1 MVSLHLDTAR
11 TWRGGQQQALLT
23 VEGLRARG
31 HRTLL
36 VAPPDGELFRR
47 APDTPDRI
55 GLSASSEIDLTA
67 AWRLS
72 RLLATHRP
80 DVVHAHDSHGLAIAA
95 TALSFGAAAPAPQ
108 LIASRRV
115 DFHLNRNSFS
125 RWKHRQVAQFIA
137 ASQAIA
143 DMLYTDGIGRDRISV
158 VHDGIDVERIGRIAP
173 IDVHQEFWLPHG
185 VPVLVNIGALV
196 DHKGQR
202 YLLDALPLA
211 MRRIPDLHLVILGE
225 GELRRPLEQQVQRLH
240 LERAVRMPGFRSDV
254 LALAR
259 SADLFVMSS
268 VTEGLGSTVLDA
280 MAMGLA
286 VVGTRAGGIP
296 EAVVDG
302 ETGLLIPV
310 ADPPAL
316 ADAIVSL
323 MNDPA
328 RRARFGDAGRQRV
341 ARHFTVDHL
350 VERTFAVYQEVVS
363 RAARVTPRG

>member
-1 MVSLHLDTAR
+1 M
-11 TWRGGQQQALLT
+11 
-23 VEGLRARG
+23 
-31 HRTLL
+31 
-36 VAPPDGELFRR
+36 APPDGELYRR
-47 APDTPDRI
+47 APDTPERI
-55 GLSASSEIDLTA
+55 GLSSASEIDLTA

-72 RLLATHRP
+72 RLLAAHRP
-80 DVVHAHDSHGLAIAA
+80 DIVHAHDSHGLAIAA
-95 TALSFGAAAPAPQ
+95 TALSFGAVAPAPP
-108 LIASRRV
+108 LIAARRV

-125 RWKHRQVAQFIA
+125 RWKHRQVAHFIA

-143 DMLYTDGIGRDRISV
+143 DMLYADGIARDRISV
-158 VHDGIDVERIGRIAP
+158 VHDGIDVDRISRIEPA
-173 IDVHQEFWLPHG
+173 DLHREFWLPHG

-202 YLLDALPLA
+202 HLLDALPLA
-211 MRRIPDLHLVILGE
+211 MRRVPDLHLVILGE
-225 GELRRPLEQQVQRLH
+225 GELRRPLEQQVHRLH
-240 LERAVRMPGFRSDV
+240 LERAVRLPGFRTDV

-268 VTEGLGSTVLDA
+268 ITEGLGSTVLDA

-302 ETGLLIPV
+302 ETGLLVPV

-316 ADAIVSL
+316 AEAIVSL
-323 MNDPA
+323 MTDPE
-328 RRARFGDAGRQRV
+328 RRARFGEASRRHV

-350 VERTFAVYQEVVS
+350 VDRTFAVYQNVVS
-363 RAARVTPRG
+363 RAARVPDRG

>member
-1 MVSLHLDTAR
+1 M
-11 TWRGGQQQALLT
+11 
-23 VEGLRARG
+23 
-31 HRTLL
+31 
-36 VAPPDGELFRR
+36 APTDGELYRR

-72 RLLATHRP
+72 RLLAAHRP
-80 DVVHAHDSHGLAIAA
+80 DIVHAHDSHGLATAA
-95 TALSFGAAAPAPQ
+95 TALSFGAVAPAPQ
-108 LIASRRV
+108 LVAARRV

-125 RWKHRQVAQFIA
+125 RWKHRQVARFIA

-143 DMLYTDGIGRDRISV
+143 DMLYSDGIARDRISV
-158 VHDGIDVERIGRIAP
+158 VHDGIDVERIGRMAP
-173 IDVHQEFWLPHG
+173 TDLHQEFWLPHG

-202 YLLDALPLA
+202 FLLDALPLA
-211 MRRIPDLHLVILGE
+211 MKRIPDLHLIILGE

-240 LERAVRMPGFRSDV
+240 LERAVRLPGFRNDV

-302 ETGLLIPV
+302 ETGLLVPV
-310 ADPPAL
+310 ADPSAL
-316 ADAIVSL
+316 AEAIVSL
-323 MNDPA
+323 MTDPE
-328 RRARFGDAGRQRV
+328 RRARFGEAGRRHV
-341 ARHFTVDHL
+341 AQHFSVDQL
-350 VERTFAVYQEVVS
+350 VDRTFAVYQDVVS
-363 RAARVTPRG
+363 RAARVPDRG

>member
-1 MVSLHLDTAR
+1 VVSLHLDTAR

-36 VAPPDGELFRR
+36 VAPADGELYER

-55 GLSASSEIDLTA
+55 GLSSASEIDLTA

-72 RLLATHRP
+72 RLLAAHRP
-80 DVVHAHDSHGLAIAA
+80 DIVHAHDSHGLAIAA
-95 TALSFGAAAPAPQ
+95 TALSFGAVAPAPP
-108 LIASRRV
+108 LIAARRV

-125 RWKHRQVAQFIA
+125 RWKHRQVAHFIA

-143 DMLYTDGIGRDRISV
+143 DMLYADGIARDRISV
-158 VHDGIDVERIGRIAP
+158 VHDGIDVDRISRIDPA
-173 IDVHQEFWLPHG
+173 DLHREFWLPHG

-202 YLLDALPLA
+202 HLLDALPLA
-211 MRRIPDLHLVILGE
+211 MRRVPDLHLVILGE
-225 GELRRPLEQQVQRLH
+225 GELRRPLEQQVHRLH
-240 LERAVRMPGFRSDV
+240 LERAVRLPGFRTDV

-268 VTEGLGSTVLDA
+268 ITEGLGSTVLDA

-302 ETGLLIPV
+302 ETGLLVPV

-316 ADAIVSL
+316 AEAIVSL
-323 MNDPA
+323 MTDPE
-328 RRARFGDAGRQRV
+328 RRARFGEASRRHV

-350 VERTFAVYQEVVS
+350 VDRTFAVYQDVVS
-363 RAARVTPRG
+363 RAARVPDRG

>member
-1 MVSLHLDTAR
+1 M
-11 TWRGGQQQALLT
+11 
-23 VEGLRARG
+23 
-31 HRTLL
+31 
-36 VAPPDGELFRR
+36 APPDGELFRR

-125 RWKHRQVAQFIA
+125 RWKHRQVAHFIA

-143 DMLYTDGIGRDRISV
+143 DMLYTDGIARDRISV
-158 VHDGIDVERIGRIAP
+158 VHDGIDVDRIGRIAP
-173 IDVHQEFWLPHG
+173 TSVHQEFWLPHG

-211 MRRIPDLHLVILGE
+211 MRRIPNLHLVILGE

-302 ETGLLIPV
+302 ETGLLVPV

>member
-11 TWRGGQQQALLT
+11 TWRGGQQQALLS

-36 VAPPDGELFRR
+36 VAHPDGELYRR
-47 APDTPDRI
+47 APDTPDRL
-55 GLSASSEIDLTA
+55 GLAASSEIDLTA

-80 DVVHAHDSHGLAIAA
+80 DIVHAHDSHGLAIAA
-95 TALSFGAAAPAPQ
+95 TALSFGAAVPAPP
-108 LIASRRV
+108 LVAARRV
-115 DFHLNRNSFS
+115 DFHLNRNSLS

-143 DMLYTDGIGRDRISV
+143 DMLYTDGIARDRISV
-158 VHDGIDVERIGRIAP
+158 VHDGIDVEHISHIAP
-173 IDVHQEFWLPHG
+173 ADLHREFWLPHG
-185 VPVLVNIGALV
+185 VPVMVNIGALV

-202 YLLDALPLA
+202 YLLDALPIA
-211 MRRIPDLHLVILGE
+211 MRQVPDLHLVILGE
-225 GELRRPLEQQVQRLH
+225 GELRRPLEQQIHRLH
-240 LERAVRMPGFRSDV
+240 LERAVRMPGFRADV

-302 ETGLLIPV
+302 ETGLLVPV

-316 ADAIVSL
+316 AGAIVAL
-323 MNDPA
+323 MKDPE
-328 RRARFGDAGRQRV
+328 RRARFGSAGRLHV

-350 VERTFAVYQEVVS
+350 VDRTYAVYQDVVS
-363 RAARVTPRG
+363 RAARVEPPT

>member
-36 VAPPDGELFRR
+36 VVQPDGELFRR
-47 APDTPDRI
+47 APDTPDRL
-55 GLSASSEIDLTA
+55 GLTVASSIDIAA
-67 AWRLS
+67 AWHLS
-72 RLLATHRP
+72 RLLAEHRP
-80 DVVHAHDSHGLAIAA
+80 ELVHAHDAHAVTIAA
-95 TALSFGAAAPAPQ
+95 TALSFGASLPAPR
-108 LIASRRV
+108 LVAARRV

-125 RWKHRQVAQFIA
+125 RWKYRQVTRFIA
-137 ASQAIA
+137 ASHAIG
-143 DMLYTDGIGRDRISV
+143 DMLYHDGIPRHRISV
-158 VHDGIDVERIGRIAP
+158 VHDGIDVERVSRMTAT
-173 IDVHQEFWLPHG
+173 DLNREFWLPHG
-185 VPVLVNIGALV
+185 VPVIVTIGALV
-196 DHKGQR
+196 DHKGHR
-202 YLLDALPLA
+202 YLLEALPLA
-211 MRRIPDLHLVILGE
+211 MRHMPDLHLVILGE
-225 GELRRPLEQQVQRLH
+225 GELRRPLEQQIQRLH
-240 LERAVRMPGFRSDV
+240 LEKAVRLPGFRTDV

-302 ETGLLIPV
+302 ETGILVPV

-316 ADAIVSL
+316 ARAIVAL
-323 MNDPA
+323 MQDPERRRRYGA
-328 RRARFGDAGRQRV
+328 AGRARV
-341 ARHFTVDHL
+341 AAHFSVDHL
-350 VERTFAVYQEVVS
+350 VQRTVEVYQDVVAS
-363 RAARVTPRG
+363 AARVEPQT

>member
-36 VAPPDGELFRR
+36 VAHPDGELYRR
-47 APDTPDRI
+47 APDTPDRL
-55 GLSASSEIDLTA
+55 GLAVSSEIDIAA

-72 RLLATHRP
+72 RLLAEHRP
-80 DVVHAHDSHGLAIAA
+80 AIVHAHDAHAVTIAA
-95 TALSFGAAAPAPQ
+95 TALSFGAAVPAPR
-108 LIASRRV
+108 LVAARRV
-115 DFHLNRNSFS
+115 DFHLNRNSFA
-125 RWKHRQVAQFIA
+125 RWKHRQVARFIA
-137 ASQAIA
+137 ASHAIG
-143 DMLYTDGIGRDRISV
+143 DMLYQDGIPRHRISV
-158 VHDGIDVERIGRIAP
+158 VHDGIDVERISRLTP
-173 IDVHQEFWLPHG
+173 TDLHREFWLPHG
-185 VPVLVNIGALV
+185 VPVIVNIGALV

-211 MRRIPDLHLVILGE
+211 MRHVPELHLVILGE
-225 GELRRPLEQQVQRLH
+225 GDLRHPLEQQIHRLH
-240 LERAVRMPGFRSDV
+240 LERAVRMPGFRADV

-268 VTEGLGSTVLDA
+268 ITEGLGSTVLDA

-302 ETGLLIPV
+302 ETGLLVPV

-316 ADAIVSL
+316 AAAIVAL
-323 MNDPA
+323 MKDAA
-328 RRARFGDAGRQRV
+328 RRARYGAAGRAHV
-341 ARHFTVDHL
+341 AAHFTVDHL
-350 VERTFAVYQEVVS
+350 VERTFEVYQDVVTS
-363 RAARVTPRG
+363 TARVEPPA

>member
-1 MVSLHLDTAR
+1 M
-11 TWRGGQQQALLT
+11 
-23 VEGLRARG
+23 RARG

-36 VAPPDGELFRR
+36 VAHPEGELFRR

-55 GLSASSEIDLTA
+55 GLSSASEIDLTA

-72 RLLATHRP
+72 RLLATYRP
-80 DVVHAHDSHGLAIAA
+80 DIVHAHDSHALAMAA
-95 TALSFGAAAPAPQ
+95 TALSFGAVAPVPQ
-108 LIASRRV
+108 LIAARRV

-125 RWKHRQVAQFIA
+125 RWKHRQVTRFIA

-143 DMLYTDGIGRDRISV
+143 DMLYTDGIARDRISV
-158 VHDGIDVERIGRIAP
+158 VHDGIDVDRIGRIAP
-173 IDVHQEFWLPHG
+173 TDLHREFWLPHG
-185 VPVLVNIGALV
+185 VPVIVNIGALT

-202 YLLDALPLA
+202 YLLEALPLA
-211 MRRIPDLHLVILGE
+211 MRQVPDLHLVILGE
-225 GELRRPLEQQVQRLH
+225 GELRRPLEQQIRHLH
-240 LERAVRMPGFRSDV
+240 LERAVRMPGFRTDV

-280 MAMGLA
+280 MAMGMA

-302 ETGLLIPV
+302 ETGLLVPV

-316 ADAIVSL
+316 AAAIVSL
-323 MNDPA
+323 MKDPA
-328 RRARFGDAGRQRV
+328 RRAQFGAAGHQHV
-341 ARHFTVDHL
+341 ARHFTVDQL
-350 VERTFAVYQEVVS
+350 VERTFAVYQDVVS
-363 RAARVTPRG
+363 RAARVPVRD

>member
-1 MVSLHLDTAR
+1 M
-11 TWRGGQQQALLT
+11 
-23 VEGLRARG
+23 
-31 HRTLL
+31 
-36 VAPPDGELFRR
+36 APPDGELYRR
-47 APDTPDRI
+47 APDTSDRI
-55 GLSASSEIDLTA
+55 GLSSASEIDLTA

-72 RLLATHRP
+72 RLLAAHRP
-80 DVVHAHDSHGLAIAA
+80 DIVHAHDSHGLAIAA
-95 TALSFGAAAPAPQ
+95 TALSFGAVAPAPP
-108 LIASRRV
+108 LIAARRV

-125 RWKHRQVAQFIA
+125 RWKHRQVAHFIA

-143 DMLYTDGIGRDRISV
+143 DMLYADGIARDRISV
-158 VHDGIDVERIGRIAP
+158 VHDGIDVDRISRIEPA
-173 IDVHQEFWLPHG
+173 DLHREFWLPHG

-202 YLLDALPLA
+202 HLLDALPLA
-211 MRRIPDLHLVILGE
+211 MRRVPDLHLVILGE
-225 GELRRPLEQQVQRLH
+225 GELRRPLEHQVHRLH
-240 LERAVRMPGFRSDV
+240 LERAVRMPGFRTNV

-268 VTEGLGSTVLDA
+268 ITEGLGSTVLDA

-302 ETGLLIPV
+302 ETGLLVPV

-316 ADAIVSL
+316 AEAIVSL
-323 MNDPA
+323 MTDPE
-328 RRARFGDAGRQRV
+328 RRARFGEAGRRHV

-350 VERTFAVYQEVVS
+350 VDRTFAVYQDVVS
-363 RAARVTPRG
+363 RAARVPDRG

>member
-1 MVSLHLDTAR
+1 
-11 TWRGGQQQALLT
+11 
-23 VEGLRARG
+23 
-31 HRTLL
+31 
-36 VAPPDGELFRR
+36 
-47 APDTPDRI
+47 
-55 GLSASSEIDLTA
+55 
-67 AWRLS
+67 
-72 RLLATHRP
+72 
-80 DVVHAHDSHGLAIAA
+80 
-95 TALSFGAAAPAPQ
+95 
-108 LIASRRV
+108 
-115 DFHLNRNSFS
+115 
-125 RWKHRQVAQFIA
+125 
-137 ASQAIA
+137 
-143 DMLYTDGIGRDRISV
+143 MLYTDGIARDRISV
-158 VHDGIDVERIGRIAP
+158 VHDGIDVDRIGRIAP
-173 IDVHQEFWLPHG
+173 TSVHQEFWLPHG

-302 ETGLLIPV
+302 ETGLLVPV

>member
-1 MVSLHLDTAR
+1 M
-11 TWRGGQQQALLT
+11 
-23 VEGLRARG
+23 
-31 HRTLL
+31 
-36 VAPPDGELFRR
+36 APPDGELFRR

-125 RWKHRQVAQFIA
+125 RWKHRHVAQFIA

-143 DMLYTDGIGRDRISV
+143 DMLYTDGIARDRISV
-158 VHDGIDVERIGRIAP
+158 VHDGIDVDRIGRIAP
-173 IDVHQEFWLPHG
+173 TSVHQEFWLPHG

-302 ETGLLIPV
+302 ETGLLVPV